1 MEERQILWKI
11 GGMTFSPYAG
21 FIAVGVL
28 LGIAVFL
35 IRGRKEKAGA
45 LALTVVLAVPLGLLC
60 ARAFYVLARFDEFAA
75 EFGFDSFFRAKN
87 PDYAIWGAANGAG
100 LWGAVGG
107 AALGALAAGKCTGT
121 KVSRLLDALAPAGAL
136 AIALSRLG
144 EFSIGEGIG
153 PTVTEEAFAFF
164 PLAVINEWEEWNFAV
179 FLLESLVALL
189 LFCYLL
195 RRNDLWRDGD
205 RARAFLL
212 IYSAC
217 QIVLEALR
225 RDNFMRWLFVRVS
238 QVTAAVVLLGLL
250 VFGILRWMRRPEG
263 QRIPKRT
270 VVICCAAFLLLAGV
284 VVLLEFGI
292 DKSAELSIP
301 LAYLLEAGC
310 AAGMGTAVWRV
321 ALRS

>member
-1 MEERQILWKI
+1 MEEERILWTV
-11 GGMTFSPYAG
+11 GGMSFSPYAG
-21 FIAVGVL
+21 FIAAGVL
-28 LGIAVFL
+28 LGIVVFL

-45 LALTVVLAVPLGLLC
+45 LALTVLLAVPLGLLG

-75 EFGFDSFFRAKN
+75 EFGFDSFFRARN
-87 PDYAIWGAANGAG
+87 PEYAIWGAANGAG

-107 AALGALAAGKCTGT
+107 AALGALLAGKCTGT
-121 KVSRLLDALAPAGAL
+121 KVSRLLDAMAPAGAL
-136 AIALSRLG
+136 GIVLSRLG

-164 PLAVINEWEEWNFAV
+164 PLAVINEWEEWNYAV
-179 FLLESLVALL
+179 FLLESLTALI
-189 LFCYLL
+189 LFCFLL
-195 RRNDLWRDGD
+195 RRDDRWRDGD

-225 RDNFMRWLFVRVS
+225 RDNFLRWLFVRVS

-250 VFGILRWMRRPEG
+250 VFGILRWARRPANK
-263 QRIPKRT
+263 RISRRSVVTCCT
-270 VVICCAAFLLLAGV
+270 VFVLLAGV

-310 AAGMGTAVWRV
+310 AAGMGAAVWRV
-321 ALRS
+321 AMRS